1 MSCMP
6 TRLWSR
12 SDADRTAGMK
22 CYLDYNATT
31 PLAGPVRDAML
42 DCMNGLPGNP
52 SSTHQFGRA
61 RRAMIDTAREQVA
74 QLVGAQPSQIIFT
87 SGGTEANNLALHAI
101 TAGHKPGRIAIS
113 RVEHPSV
120 LEKAQQLAG
129 VGWQVDWLNVDTQCR
144 VTAEALQQAVTTGTR
159 LVSVM
164 MANNETGV
172 IQNIAAIAERAR
184 AAGAVMHTDAVQAA
198 GKLPVNFAD
207 SGVQLM
213 SLSSHK
219 IYGPQGIG
227 ALVFD
232 KSLQLT
238 PLQYGGGQE
247 RGFRAGT
254 ENVAGIVGFG
264 VAAELALQ
272 QLDADH
278 ERLCALRDA
287 LESGLGRYPQVTV
300 FAQQAQRLP
309 NTVQLVVA
317 GIDGETLLMQL
328 DRAGIGVSSGSA
340 CSSGSN
346 EPSHVLVAMGV
357 EPSVAR
363 GAIRI
368 SLGRGTTPQDIE
380 TVLDQI
386 GQQLQ
391 WIQKA
396 GQVAGW

>member
-1 MSCMP
+1 
-6 TRLWSR
+6 
-12 SDADRTAGMK
+12 MK

-31 PLAGPVRDAML
+31 PLARPVRDAML
-42 DCMNGLPGNP
+42 ACMDGLPGNP

-61 RRAMIDTAREQVA
+61 RRAMIEVAREQVA
-74 QLVGAQPSQIIFT
+74 QLVGVQPSQVIFT

-101 TAGHKPGRIAIS
+101 TAGRPPGRITVS
-113 RVEHPSV
+113 PVEHPSV
-120 LEKAQQLAG
+120 LEMAEHLAG
-129 VGWQVDWLNVDTQCR
+129 NGWQTDLLDVDAQCR
-144 VTAEALQQAVTTGTR
+144 VTEASLQQKITADTR

-172 IQNIAAIAERAR
+172 IQDIALIADFAR
-184 AAGAVMHTDAVQAA
+184 KAGAVMHTDAVQAVGRLA
-198 GKLPVNFAD
+198 VDFAD

-232 KSLQLT
+232 KALELT

-247 RGFRAGT
+247 RGYRAGT

-272 QLDADH
+272 RQASDSEH
-278 ERLCALRDA
+278 MRSLRDA
-287 LESGLGRYPQVTV
+287 LETGLMRYPQVTV
-300 FAQQAQRLP
+300 FAQQAERLP
-309 NTVQLVVA
+309 NTVQLAVN
-317 GIDGETLLMQL
+317 GIDGEALLMQL
-328 DRAGIGVSSGSA
+328 DRAGIAVSSGSA
-340 CSSGSN
+340 CSSGKN
-346 EPSHVLVAMGV
+346 EPSHVLLAMGV
-357 EPSVAR
+357 ESAVAR

-368 SLGRGTTPQDIE
+368 SLGRDTTQQDIE
-380 TVLDQI
+380 AVLSQI